1 MSWDV
6 LTPGPGATAGP
17 PGPPGAQGPAGIPAA
32 HHATHETGGADA
44 IVALAGSVI
53 TSGTIADARLSANVA
68 LKTIDNA
75 FVAQTLASG
84 TWIRGASA
92 MLYFW
97 DTGSPVDA
105 KGWRF
110 ANFADGL
117 FRIQA
122 LNDSLSA
129 VQGEPLTLGRTGN
142 VSIGG
147 HAMVAGRLQV
157 GSTAGLS
164 ASFPAL
170 RNTGAALEVV
180 LGDNSNWATVSAA
193 SYYAQYVGTSLA
205 DLTVRGAT
213 TFQSTLTAASFYA
226 QNAGNSLAD
235 LTVRGATNFQG
246 GVFVSAGGANITG
259 VIQGSSYLQTAG
271 VLYPGRIDTGVTQA
285 SWSLA
290 SHPTYGLYSN
300 TGCFFGANLVV
311 GNGAGIN
318 CAGVLIVNHS
328 GSLPTPS
335 QMYLGVNS
343 AVIGYGISIANV
355 STGSAGYMVF
365 MTSAPIFA
373 AGAITQVGT
382 AAQVL
387 YSTSS
392 DARLKT
398 DLGRAT
404 DLTRLRQLVI
414 HDFLWIADG
423 ARDRGLFAQEAH
435 ALFPRAIVEGSEDL
449 TPDGVTLRR
458 PWMAD
463 YSKFVADL
471 IVGWQQHD
479 AEIAALRAE
488 LATLKQRIA

>member
-110 ANFADGL
+110 ANFTDGL

-205 DLTVRGAT
+205 DLTVRGAAN
-213 TFQSTLTAASFYA
+213 FQSTIASVGVIYPGRVDVAGA
-226 QNAGNSLAD
+226 QSSWYLGSHASYGLFSNAGLYVTGD
-235 LTVRGATNFQG
+235 LITG
-246 GVFVSAGGANITG
+246 GVFSATGAIY
-259 VIQGSSYLQTAG
+259 GSSLNVGSGNGTVTCGTLVLNGPFNPSSIATNALTCTTLKAQGPVYVNFPSGTPSVNTFFYLEGDTA
-271 VLYPGRIDTGVTQA
+271 VR
-285 SWSLA
+285 S
-290 SHPTYGLYSN
+290 YGLAIRN
-300 TGCFFGANLVV
+300 TN
-311 GNGAGIN
+311 
-318 CAGVLIVNHS
+318 
-328 GSLPTPS
+328 
-335 QMYLGVNS
+335 
-343 AVIGYGISIANV
+343 
-355 STGSAGYMVF
+355 GSAGMVYETF
-365 MTSAPIFA
+365 INA
-373 AGAITQVGT
+373 AQTAIGAISQTSQTQV
-382 AAQVL
+382 AYQNM
-387 YSTSS
+387 S
-392 DARLKT
+392 DQRAKE

-404 DLTRLRQLVI
+404 DLTSLRAIVI
-414 HDFLWIADG
+414 HDFIWKADG
-423 ARDRGLFAQEAH
+423 VRDRGVFAQEAH
-435 ALFPRAIVEGSEDL
+435 AWFPRAVAEGTDDL
-449 TPDGVTLRR
+449 APDGVTLLR
-458 PWMAD
+458 PWMTD
-463 YSKFVADL
+463 YSKFVPDL
-471 IVGWQQHD
+471 IAGWQQHEQ
-479 AEIAALRAE
+479 EIAALRAE
-488 LATLKQRIA
+488 LATLKGVPS